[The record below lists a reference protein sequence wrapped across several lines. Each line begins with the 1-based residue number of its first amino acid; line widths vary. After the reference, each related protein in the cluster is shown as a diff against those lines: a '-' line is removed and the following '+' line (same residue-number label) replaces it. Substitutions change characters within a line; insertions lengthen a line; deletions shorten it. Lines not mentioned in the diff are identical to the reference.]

1 MILFGL
7 VVFASTF
14 ASSILAPVAVQADSG
29 ISGLQ
34 NTLSSMKKNCQS
46 IVQASNQ
53 WNTCQEYQNKLS
65 ALAGCSGNMFDSGGE
80 GRGGTIYTLDQS
92 NFNDCQSKV
101 NNYLN
106 VYDTAQGLLT
116 SMANDCKSIVK
127 NSNQWNT
134 CQNSY
139 QDPLTALGCSGN
151 MFDSGGEARGGTV
164 YTLDQSNFNACQNIV
179 NGILSD
185 AAAAACQGVGGSLI
199 ACEAGYIGQ
208 ILGKSQNDACQG
220 ISDSSACAKGYGYA
234 AAASA
239 ALSGGP
245 VGGGPTAPTVT
256 CDTSGNPLTWIIC
269 PIISGLQDLVSG
281 LDTEI
286 DSLLAVGTT
295 GTSTDQPTKVF
306 CPGAE
311 TGTCGDYYTAWGD
324 FRDIALGLMVVAGL
338 LIVIAQ
344 ALGMEVLDAYTIRRA
359 LPRLL
364 VAAIAITLSWPLMEF
379 FVVLSNDL
387 GYGISALISHPFSG
401 VVGSFSLNGTNGLFT
416 SLAGAVALG
425 TLGVFGLLSF
435 IGTAA
440 IAVIIAFLVLVV
452 RQLVIIMLVLI
463 APIAIVAY
471 ILPNTQRVYHLW
483 RDIFTKTLLM
493 FPMIAAL
500 IAVGRDFAAVALQA
514 APGSGT
520 LSDFIQQIIAL
531 IAYFGPYFAIP
542 LTFQFAGG
550 IMSTVG
556 NAVNSRGEGARNAI
570 RGYRGNVAKKN
581 LEKLKTGHRLN
592 EDINTLG
599 YNRFAER
606 FNRATRGTANL
617 KNAGFNPGRVR
628 SRMQA
633 GAAGRDLAL
642 AQEGLEKNPE
652 AKTMTDDLYESMFTS
667 MESRPGSGI
676 HGGDSDAARRAF
688 LADRGFQ
695 GRDLE
700 EGVATTR
707 AFARSMGNTQA
718 AKVAAVIG
726 NSRTGTG
733 FQRNVGGAA
742 AMNAAIIEAGGGSR
756 WLMDQTLVAAR
767 TGMNQERRLDAAG
780 GSFTRHEALLMRQAR
795 QGLQP
800 DQVNEQLARNALEG
814 QSGGAILSSRRQS
827 QEALIPFKRTLLEQS
842 FASGDNRRITQELAT
857 AAGFQDAASQV
868 SPEAAKLNADE
879 VLSHTVDIA
888 TLTPEQTTMFSGA
901 INAPLP
907 RGQIGPRNT
916 ITYQEA
922 IESMRGDREFNEMR
936 REYANRNIAE
946 AAAANATAAGAGG
959 GPGGPAGPAGGGP

>member
-1 MILFGL
+1 MKRLILCLASLL
-7 VVFASTF
+7 VIFAPIV
-14 ASSILAPVAVQADSG
+14 ASLVNPLPVAAASAADNYCSG
-29 ISGLQ
+29 QG
-34 NTLSSMKKNCQS
+34 
-46 IVQASNQ
+46 
-53 WNTCQEYQNKLS
+53 YQNAGTDKPGYAACVDGYNGAKAHETVEAS
-65 ALAGCSGNMFDSGGE
+65 CPKSLAGYPGSYTDPQDGSPFSSCMSAWTDNQSSSPVLPSPPSGG
-80 GRGGTIYTLDQS
+80 GPGKS
-92 NFNDCQSKV
+92 DCSS
-101 NNYLN
+101 
-106 VYDTAQGLLT
+106 AESGSST
-116 SMANDCKSIVK
+116 SI
-127 NSNQWNT
+127 
-134 CQNSY
+134 
-139 QDPLTALGCSGN
+139 
-151 MFDSGGEARGGTV
+151 
-164 YTLDQSNFNACQNIV
+164 
-179 NGILSD
+179 
-185 AAAAACQGVGGSLI
+185 AACEV
-199 ACEAGYIGQ
+199 
-208 ILGKSQNDACQG
+208 
-220 ISDSSACAKGYGYA
+220 GYA
-234 AAASA
+234 AAAAGKSQSQVSTICA
-239 ALSGGP
+239 AFGSGSRTHGSSTDCMTGYDLKKGIPLPGSGP
-245 VGGGPTAPTVT
+245 TTPTVPTAPTTPTAPTVT

-295 GTSTDQPTKVF
+295 STSTDQPTKVF

-387 GYGISALISHPFSG
+387 GYGISALISQPFSG
-401 VVGSFSLNGTNGLFT
+401 VVASFSLNGTNGLFT

-520 LSDFIQQIIAL
+520 VSDFIQQIIAL

-570 RGYRGNVAKKN
+570 RGYRGNMAKKN
-581 LEKLKTGHRLN
+581 LEKLRTGHRLN

-599 YNRFAER
+599 YNRFASR
-606 FNRATRGTANL
+606 FNRATAGTANL
-617 KNAGFNPGRVR
+617 ANAGFNPMRMR

-633 GAAGRDLAL
+633 GAAQRDLAL

-707 AFARSMGNTQA
+707 AFARSFGNTQA

-742 AMNAAIIEAGGGSR
+742 AMNAAIIEAGDGSR

-767 TGMNQERRLDAAG
+767 GGMSQERRLDAAG

-795 QGLQP
+795 AGLTH
-800 DQVNEQLARNALEG
+800 DQVNEQLGRNALEG

-827 QEALIPFKRTLLEQS
+827 QEALIPFKRTLLEQA

-857 AAGFQDAASQV
+857 AGGFQDAASQV

-879 VLSHTVDIA
+879 VLSHTIDIA
-888 TLTPEQTTMFSGA
+888 SLTPEQTTMFSGA

-907 RGQIGPRNT
+907 RGQVGPRNT

-946 AAAANATAAGAGG
+946 AAAANAAAAAGMGG
-959 GPGGPAGPAGGGP
+959 GPGGPGGPAVPTAGGPGGP